1 MDRIKLPNRYNQNNY
16 LEKIKNTTNE
26 YKLVTSSLYLR
37 NLLLEDSTYAIDLE
51 GGPMIYEG
59 KLLEGT
65 NYKVVK
71 IITVPRN
78 GYKIILE

>member
-51 GGPMIYEG
+51 GGPMICEG
-59 KLLEGT
+59 NYQKVLIIKWLKL
-65 NYKVVK
+65 
-71 IITVPRN
+71 
-78 GYKIILE
+78 